1 MKQAMDNNIVKLIH
15 KSTNTHRY
23 GKVIKI
29 EDNIMYY
36 NCYIKGVPTKLSSI
50 IDGNINYEI
59 LPSNT
64 DLKLCKNS

>member
-1 MKQAMDNNIVKLIH
+1 MKQAVENNIVKLIH

-36 NCYIKGVPTKLSSI
+36 NCYIKGELTKLSSTI
-50 IDGNINYEI
+50 GDSIYYEI